1 MPAKFGTKVLALLL
15 GLSSRRQIS
24 CQSQFILKFYL
35 FWLLSSFGC
44 CCHWEIVLYDFFS
57 QGKDTKKYVS
67 LIGRIN

>member
-1 MPAKFGTKVLALLL
+1 MPAKFATKVLALLL

-44 CCHWEIVLYDFFS
+44 CCIWEIVLYGFFLKEKA
-57 QGKDTKKYVS
+57 QK
-67 LIGRIN
+67 NMFP